1 LLPFSKRKNAG
12 GEVELDDD
20 DLVLVESPPPS
31 FATSS
36 PLPRLLGRGL
46 GEPPVARARRI
57 SASVSRRII
66 DESVA
71 QDVAGECLSAIAAA
85 SRERQSSSQ
94 VRAAVTRP
102 PPPPSRSAAPAAL
115 APARLEGTGRANPS
129 PPASRLPSVSPPPFV
144 RTTTTGEAWPS
155 NPITHVGARESS
167 PPPAFVRRS
176 SPMIPIARHGAG
188 DPGSVAPVSSERTP
202 SPTVIVVRER
212 PKAVWVIGAAAIGA
226 VFAVLASRLVM
237 TAHGPEARP
246 AAASPPTLASAAPP
260 VLAAAPAV
268 VVAPVPA
275 APPSAPPSPSASIM
289 RFGDDQGVA
298 FKAPRP
304 LAAPPGAVPVAPS
317 PVAASTAPR
326 PRASAV
332 GPALPD
338 GSLSLGATST
348 TPTSTS
354 SAAAA
359 ARAPAPPEK
368 KPRVLTPE
376 QQLAEAQLKASM
388 R

>member
-1 LLPFSKRKNAG
+1 MNAG
-12 GEVELDDD
+12 EEVELDDD

-36 PLPRLLGRGL
+36 PLPRLFGRGL
-46 GEPPVARARRI
+46 GEPPVARARRA

-85 SRERQSSSQ
+85 SHDRQSSSQ
-94 VRAAVTRP
+94 VRAGVTRP
-102 PPPPSRSAAPAAL
+102 PPPPARSAPAA
-115 APARLEGTGRANPS
+115 
-129 PPASRLPSVSPPPFV
+129 PASRLPSVSPPPFV
-144 RTTTTGEAWPS
+144 RTTTTGEARPS
-155 NPITHVGARESS
+155 DPITRLGTRESS
-167 PPPAFVRRS
+167 PPSAFVRRS
-176 SPMIPIARHGAG
+176 SPMIPIARSPRHAG
-188 DPGSVAPVSSERTP
+188 DPGSVAPVSSEATP
-202 SPTVIVVRER
+202 SQPPPTVIVVRER
-212 PKAVWVIGAAAIGA
+212 PRAVWVIGAAAIGA

-246 AAASPPTLASAAPP
+246 AAASPPTLSAAPP
-260 VLAAAPAV
+260 VLAVAPAV
-268 VVAPVPA
+268 VVAPLPA
-275 APPSAPPSPSASIM
+275 APPSSSASIL

-298 FKAPRP
+298 FR
-304 LAAPPGAVPVAPS
+304 
-317 PVAASTAPR
+317 APR

-338 GSLSLGATST
+338 GSLSLGATPT
-348 TPTSTS
+348 TPTRTS
-354 SAAAA
+354 SPAAAA
-359 ARAPAPPEK
+359 PAAAPPEK